1 MSEQTG
7 GAQEPQPT
15 TATAQP
21 DHVAEGRPPQRPF
34 PAQMSG
40 PALASA
46 AERVGLA
53 ARRRDEFDYICSY
66 WSALA

>member
-21 DHVAEGRPPQRPF
+21 AHAADGRPPQRPF
-34 PAQMSG
+34 PAQMPG

-46 AERVGLA
+46 VRPPSGSAW
-53 ARRRDEFDYICSY
+53 RRGEFDDICSY
-66 WSALA
+66 WSALG